1 MNIYVDGGTSNNG
14 LFGFQKSRSVVFSDK
29 LLLDLEIGDKT
40 NNEAELTAMILG
52 IYFRP
57 KKIFSD
63 SQLVVN
69 WANGKWKTKK
79 SRLIPQV
86 EMLRVLLSFS
96 KPEVI
101 WIPREKNL
109 AGIYIEETYGI

>member
-14 LFGFQKSRSVVFSDK
+14 MFGFQKSRSVVFSNK
-29 LLLDLEIGDKT
+29 VLVDLEIGDKT
-40 NNEAELTAMILG
+40 NNEAELIAMILG

-69 WANGKWKTKK
+69 WANGRWKTKEP
-79 SRLIPQV
+79 RLKPQV
-86 EMLRVLLSFS
+86 DILKHLVSIS
-96 KPEVI
+96 KPEII
-101 WIPREKNL
+101 WIPRDKNL
-109 AGIYIEETYGI
+109 AGIYIEEKYGI